1 MLHVN
6 ECVQT
11 DNRIRVIIG
20 YMCVCMLF
28 FLGGGEGG
36 GGGGLFPDRYLFF
49 FFLTYYAIFPIRE
62 RTNFPLLV
70 PHYLKQENLFT
81 QKIENYKMTLLIAY
95 RERGA
100 SCLHAHAR

>member
-28 FLGGGEGG
+28 FWGG
-36 GGGGLFPDRYLFF
+36 GGGGGAVSRQISF
-49 FFLTYYAIFPIRE
+49 FFLTYYIIFPIRE

-100 SCLHAHAR
+100 SYLHAHAR

>member
-28 FLGGGEGG
+28 FWVGGRGG
-36 GGGGLFPDRYLFF
+36 GGGAVSRQISFF

-81 QKIENYKMTLLIAY
+81 QKIENYKMTFLIAY